1 MPQHRSSRRSSLR
14 AISGV
19 HAAEDPPPS
28 SAAGQDSRTGLG
40 SNLPLRSGCMF
51 RRGRAELEPLLASST
66 PVSTPA
72 EVRAMYVQLGGGHDV
87 ETACRLLRPIHE
99 KTKPGAPDAEL
110 TRLFAAI
117 SRWAL
122 AALEDASLVEPLWV
136 PGSGPKQ
143 RSFTAAQC
151 RGIMANVVLL
161 NVQDPAAELKPQYKA
176 DGLRLDRRM
185 LNSGDVG
192 AHKMACLLQYL
203 RSSLASEGTA
213 DDTREIVFERRT
225 GVALDEFKASVLAAG
240 PVPVPRV
247 QLHEGGMEAVAADAF
262 VNFAN
267 PIFGY
272 GEFIASCTQEEI
284 IQVCCPEF
292 CVGMTFIGA
301 MHDTEVV
308 VVHGCRRY
316 SAYRGY
322 LFNFEYAGPWEGPSD
337 VQVILTMD
345 ACTDSHFSERSV
357 LRDIQKAALCFRGSG
372 TVSTG
377 RWGCGVFGGTPA
389 HKFVQQLVG
398 VIVGGGCHTVQ
409 FSTFGTPDGCDTVFA
424 ALSRLLPKQSSEGA
438 GVDQHGKHVIRP
450 GELLGHLLEC
460 CGSQPHEFV
469 PRFLR
474 TIRGAIDS
482 GSRPAPPSS
491 SGVHVDLDSTL

>member
-1 MPQHRSSRRSSLR
+1 
-14 AISGV
+14 
-19 HAAEDPPPS
+19 
-28 SAAGQDSRTGLG
+28 
-40 SNLPLRSGCMF
+40 MF
-51 RRGRAELEPLLASST
+51 RRGRAELEPLLAWSS

-72 EVRAMYVQLGGGHDV
+72 EVRALYARLGGGHDV
-87 ETACRLLRPIHE
+87 EAACRLLRPVHE
-99 KTKPGAPDAEL
+99 ATNPGAPDSEL

-122 AALEDASLVEPLWV
+122 AALEDASLAEPLWV
-136 PGSGPKQ
+136 PGAGPRR

-161 NVQDPAAELKPQYKA
+161 NCTDCAAELKPQYKA

-213 DDTREIVFERRT
+213 DDAREIVFERRT
-225 GVALDEFKASVLAAG
+225 GVALDKFKASVMAAA
-240 PVPVPRV
+240 PVPLPRV

-267 PIFGY
+267 PIYGY

-284 IQVCCPEF
+284 MQVCCPEF

-301 MHDTEVV
+301 MNDAEVV

-322 LFNFEYAGPWEGPSD
+322 MYRFEYAGPWEGPSD
-337 VQVILTMD
+337 VQAILTMD
-345 ACTDSHFSERSV
+345 ACTASHFSERSV
-357 LRDIQKAALCFRGSG
+357 LRDIQKAAMCFRGSG

-398 VIVGGGCHTVQ
+398 AMVGGGCDTVQ
-409 FSTFGTPDGCDTVFA
+409 FSTFGTPDGCDTLLA
-424 ALSRLLPKQSSEGA
+424 ALSRLLPQPGSGGG
-438 GVDQHGKHVIRP
+438 GVDQQGKRAIRP

-469 PRFLR
+469 SRFVR
-474 TIRGAIDS
+474 AIDRAQANS
-482 GSRPAPPSS
+482 ARVAVDGSAA
-491 SGVHVDLDSTL
+491 GAGGEGWGDDALDLV